1 MKICML
7 SNVHPADDIRIFE
20 KEARSLARAGHSDTV
35 VANPPLPL
43 VSDQIE
49 FKLIERTPV
58 SRWLRPWVFGRLA
71 MALALSSKAEAIQFH
86 DPELI
91 PYAFLLKKKMGCKVV
106 YDVHEDVPADIY
118 SKKWIP
124 RWLQPFISQGANV
137 VEGVT
142 ARHFDAIVAATP
154 TIADRFRRYGGNVTL
169 VRNSVQL
176 DEFVDPDRRTL
187 RKNQAVYVGHVS
199 FNRGLADMVEACGA
213 VKVPLVLA
221 GSIGSAEAEW
231 LRNSSA
237 DVVYLGKL
245 GREQIA
251 KLLNESLIGLCLLHS
266 DPNHLHA
273 MPTKIFEYMAA
284 GLAIITSDLPKSK
297 EIVESAGCGF
307 AVSLSDKKR
316 LIEKLSLLQ
325 RDPEHA
331 IALGT
336 AGRFAVGR
344 DYNWEHDAAALLAL
358 YGSMSRSPVM
368 I

>member
-20 KEARSLARAGHSDTV
+20 KEARSLARAGHSVTV

-43 VSDQIE
+43 VPDQIE
-49 FKLIERTPV
+49 FKLIEGVPV
-58 SRWLRPWVFGRLA
+58 SRWLRPWVFGRQA

-91 PYAFLLKKKMGCKVV
+91 PYAFLLKKKMGCKVI

-124 RWLQPFISQGANV
+124 RWVQPLISQGAST
-137 VEGVT
+137 VEGFT

-154 TIADRFRRYGGNVTL
+154 MIADRFRGYGGNVTL

-176 DEFVDPDRRTL
+176 DEFIHPDPRIL

-199 FNRGLADMVEACGA
+199 FNRGLAEMVEACEA
-213 VKVPLVLA
+213 VKVPLMLA
-221 GSIGSAEAEW
+221 GSIGPAESEW
-231 LRNSSA
+231 LRNCAA
-237 DVVYLGKL
+237 DVTYLGKM
-245 GREQIA
+245 GRKQIA
-251 KLLNESLIGLCLLHS
+251 ELLNESLIGLCLLHA

-284 GLAIITSDLPKSK
+284 GLAVITSDLPKSK

-307 AVSLSDKKR
+307 AVSLSDKKG
-316 LIEKLSLLQ
+316 LIEKLWLLRQ
-325 RDPEHA
+325 DREHA
-331 IALGT
+331 MALGL
-336 AGRFAVGR
+336 AGRATVGR
-344 DYNWEHDAAALLAL
+344 DYNWEHDAAALRAL
-358 YGSMSRSPVM
+358 YTSMSRSSVVT
-368 I
+368 